1 MPTYGYRCTRG
12 HQWEVVQP
20 ITDAPLTVCPE
31 CGSPATRI
39 FYPVGIVFKGQG
51 FYKTDSRGS
60 DSGSIGGAGSDGKD
74 GKTSTEPAKTDTKAK
89 TASDRGS
96 TKTDSDGGTKASS
109 DGGGKT
115 DTSSTPPAKTEHKS
129 GT

>member
-60 DSGSIGGAGSDGKD
+60 GGIASGTTGDGAGKD
-74 GKTSTEPAKTDTKAK
+74 GKSDKDGKSSKEPSKTETKAK
-89 TASDRGS
+89 AASDS
-96 TKTDSDGGTKASS
+96 ASKDGGE
-109 DGGGKT
+109 GGGAKA
-115 DTSSTPPAKTEHKS
+115 DAPSTSPPAKSEEKTA
-129 GT
+129 